1 MRILGGVAAKCGEN
15 PHRRRG
21 QGSSAMLV
29 SRGLVGPKCS
39 PNRRTRKGSRLIFLH
54 RADPCPTSDASRQA
68 ESFSLAIER
77 SKSPQCRN
85 GEKGLNARVGPQGRQ
100 LIRGASPEGGGAT
113 PWDRPK
119 NCHRRPW

>member
-68 ESFSLAIER
+68 ESSSLAIQP
-77 SKSPQCRN
+77 SKSPECRN
-85 GEKGLNARVGPQGRQ
+85 GEKGMHAGVGAQALP
-100 LIRGASPEGGGAT
+100 LIRGAREKGVGVNPC
-113 PWDRPK
+113 DRTK
-119 NCHRRPW
+119 N

>member
-54 RADPCPTSDASRQA
+54 
-68 ESFSLAIER
+68 AIQPL
-77 SKSPQCRN
+77 KSPECRN
-85 GEKGLNARVGPQGRQ
+85 GEKGTNAGVGPQGLP
-100 LIRGASPEGGGAT
+100 LIRGAREKDVGVNPFNRT
-113 PWDRPK
+113 K
-119 NCHRRPW
+119 N